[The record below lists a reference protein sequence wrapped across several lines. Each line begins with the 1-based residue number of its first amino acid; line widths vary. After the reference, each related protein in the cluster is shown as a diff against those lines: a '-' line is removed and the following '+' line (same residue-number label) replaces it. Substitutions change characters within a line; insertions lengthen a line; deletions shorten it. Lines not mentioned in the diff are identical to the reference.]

1 MMALMTVTLFATF
14 TAKYTKGFSLIIEP
28 FSEHAPDLNDPFL
41 NFTCLDSSLA
51 MKPVFTN
58 FKSVVLTSGTMSPMD
73 MYPKILDFKPV
84 VAQSLDI
91 TLRNCISPLIITKGA
106 DQVHSK
112 HHLPYKFTLR
122 RKYQVNLVYVMTPE
136 F

>member
-1 MMALMTVTLFATF
+1 MLPLLTVTLFGTF
-14 TAKYTKGFSLIIEP
+14 TATYTKGFSLIIEP

-51 MKPVFTN
+51 MKSVFTR
-58 FKSVVLTSGTMSPMD
+58 FKAVILTSGTMSPME

-91 TLRNCISPLIITKGA
+91 TLRNCINPLIISKGS
-106 DQVHSK
+106 DQVN
-112 HHLPYKFTLR
+112 FFR
-122 RKYQVNLVYVMTPE
+122 R
-136 F
+136 